1 MRMTVY
7 VLLFLSLTLFGSLFA
22 LLLKTMQDRT
32 RAQKFERDLW
42 KSQTENLLN
51 LLADQ
56 KLLNRDLMNRL
67 MSGDLPAFVTLTSQ
81 GSSVASEYVPQSDMA
96 EIERLK
102 FLYHASSIDGL
113 GDTIY
118 DDDELGTI
126 RDLGNL
132 P

>member
-1 MRMTVY
+1 MTVY
-7 VLLFLSLTLFGSLFA
+7 VLLFPSLILFG
-22 LLLKTMQDRT
+22 LLLFMMRDRT
-32 RAQKFERDLW
+32 QAQKSEQDLW
-42 KSQTENLLN
+42 QSQTQNLLN

-56 KLLNRDLMNRL
+56 KMLNRDLMNRL

-81 GSSVASEYVPQSDMA
+81 GSSVVSEYVPQSDGA

-102 FLYHASSIDGL
+102 QLYHASSIEGL

-118 DDDELGTI
+118 DDDELGAL
-126 RDLGNL
+126 RDFGNI

>member
-1 MRMTVY
+1 MKMTVY
-7 VLLFLSLTLFGSLFA
+7 VLLFLSLTLFGSLFI

-67 MSGDLPAFVTLTSQ
+67 MSGDLPAFATRTSPA
-81 GSSVASEYVPQSDMA
+81 SSLPSEDVPRSDVPNLEHLA
-96 EIERLK
+96 
-102 FLYHASSIDGL
+102 FLYHAISV
-113 GDTIY
+113 
-118 DDDELGTI
+118 
-126 RDLGNL
+126 
-132 P
+132 

>member
-1 MRMTVY
+1 MTVY
-7 VLLFLSLTLFGSLFA
+7 VLLFLSLTLFGLLFGV
-22 LLLKTMQDRT
+22 LLKTMQDRT
-32 RAQKFERDLW
+32 QAQKNERELW
-42 KSQTENLLN
+42 RNQTENLLN

-81 GSSVASEYVPQSDMA
+81 GSSVASEYVPQSDTA
-96 EIERLK
+96 ELERLK

-113 GDTIY
+113 GETIY
-118 DDDELGTI
+118 DDDELGAL
-126 RDLGNL
+126 RDFGNL

>member
-1 MRMTVY
+1 MTVY
-7 VLLFLSLTLFGSLFA
+7 VLLFPSLILFG
-22 LLLKTMQDRT
+22 LLLFMMQDR
-32 RAQKFERDLW
+32 RQASKSEQELW
-42 KSQTENLLN
+42 QSQTQNLLN

-81 GSSVASEYVPQSDMA
+81 GSSVVSEYVPQSDSA
-96 EIERLK
+96 ELERLK
-102 FLYHASSIDGL
+102 FLYRASSLEGL

-118 DDDELGTI
+118 DDDELGAL
-126 RDLGNL
+126 RDFGNI

>member
-1 MRMTVY
+1 MTVY

-81 GSSVASEYVPQSDMA
+81 GSSVVSEYVPQSDSA
-96 EIERLK
+96 ELERLK
-102 FLYHASSIDGL
+102 FLYRASSLDGL

>member
-1 MRMTVY
+1 MKMTVY
-7 VLLFLSLTLFGSLFA
+7 VLLFLSLTLFGSLFI

-67 MSGDLPAFVTLTSQ
+67 MSGDLPAFVTRTSQ
-81 GSSVASEYVPQSDMA
+81 GSPVPSTDWPRANLASPNHRNA
-96 EIERLK
+96 
-102 FLYHASSIDGL
+102 
-113 GDTIY
+113 
-118 DDDELGTI
+118 
-126 RDLGNL
+126 
-132 P
+132 